1 MQAAGIHHLEL
12 ILLFL
17 AGVVAALAAL
27 ARRFHTPYPI
37 VLVVGGLVLSLVP
50 HLPRISLSPDIV
62 FLVFLPPLLYIGAF
76 NTSGRDFRANLTS
89 ILLLAFGLVGFTVF
103 GVALGA
109 GWLLHG
115 FDYHLGALLGAVVC
129 TTDAIATTA
138 IAKRVG
144 LPRRITEI
152 LGGESLVND
161 ASGLLALQFTVALV
175 VTGQQPAIG
184 SALLDLL
191 WLVCG
196 GILIGLFTALG
207 IHKISHGITDAP
219 IEIILSLATPYLA
232 YLGAEGIHASGVFAT
247 VVCGLYLGGKS
258 SETLSINA
266 RLESSAVWNTL
277 DFILNGIVFVLIG
290 LQLPFILHGIRDRA
304 MPYLLVEGALFAAF
318 LIALRML
325 WVFPGAWIAHL
336 VNTKI
341 LHRQELPPGA
351 RQIFIVGWTGM
362 RGVLALAAAISI
374 PETLENGSPF
384 PERDRIIFLAFC
396 VIFVT
401 LVLQGLT
408 LPALIRKLGLSS
420 GKGPNLEE
428 QEARKEILGTILD
441 HLRDLQE
448 NAKDEHADIYEDFA
462 RHYRDRL
469 TLAESSADA
478 HQEKELGL
486 AAYYRDLSRDLRN
499 LERAT
504 ALKLRNEDKINDEVL
519 RKLERELD
527 LAEARFQH
535 S

>member
-129 TTDAIATTA
+129 TTDSIATTA

-196 GILIGLFTALG
+196 GILIGLFTAIG
-207 IHKISHGITDAP
+207 IHKVTHGIIDAP
-219 IEIILSLATPYLA
+219 IEIVLSLATPYLA

-266 RLESSAVWNTL
+266 RLESSAVWKTL

-428 QEARKEILGTILD
+428 QEARKQILGTILD
-441 HLRDLQE
+441 HLRDLEE
-448 NAKDEHADIYEDFA
+448 NAKGEHADIYEDFA

-478 HQEKELGL
+478 QQEKELGL
-486 AAYYRDLSRDLRN
+486 AGYYRDLSRELRN